1 MFHCLLYGSC
11 KGQSSS
17 KVIPYTCSNSSS
29 KSVLIVVAGLTGPLT
44 MENPGQSQ
52 MVWVDLVKPNAAA
65 PNHVG
70 PWSNILESSGKGRT
84 AQAHIWIFFRRPT
97 FGFFFQ
103 TEKNET
109 KWNSGSTFEGRTKQP
124 ARLVQQAIC
133 KVVLWNLPIWSS
145 LLTMSRTRQTMCH
158 GGIQAYKWIS
168 QANWTCEFKKC

>member
-1 MFHCLLYGSC
+1 MDFWQGTNLMLTLSLFPVSSLLFFFFTVTLHKSHQRIPWHGEPVMFHCFLYGSC

-44 MENPGQSQ
+44 VENPGQSQ

-84 AQAHIWIFFRRPT
+84 AQAHIWIFFFAGPHLD
-97 FGFFFQ
+97 FFFRRR
-103 TEKNET
+103 K
-109 KWNSGSTFEGRTKQP
+109 TKQ
-124 ARLVQQAIC
+124 
-133 KVVLWNLPIWSS
+133 N
-145 LLTMSRTRQTMCH
+145 
-158 GGIQAYKWIS
+158 GIQGQRSREERSS
-168 QANWTCEFKKC
+168 QPD